1 MVSERYDDQSSQD
14 WAGQAAEPTHPEM
27 GRNHRAERNRDG
39 LHQELSKVNA
49 GQDDESCRNLGSHR
63 KKAHSEIHR
72 HRSMGVSPRTPT
84 R

>member
-1 MVSERYDDQSSQD
+1 
-14 WAGQAAEPTHPEM
+14 
-27 GRNHRAERNRDG
+27 
-39 LHQELSKVNA
+39 LSKVNA

-63 KKAHSEIHR
+63 KKAHSEMHR